1 MLIFPLLQSVNTCKI
16 FTKEEQENKI
26 KILKAFQIQCQIAT
40 KYNKTTTTKKIYI
53 FTYKKTN

>member
-1 MLIFPLLQSVNTCKI
+1 MFPLLQSVNTCKI

-26 KILKAFQIQCQIAT
+26 KKILKAFQIQCQIAT
-40 KYNKTTTTKKIYI
+40 KYNKTTTTKTKYI

>member
-1 MLIFPLLQSVNTCKI
+1 MFPLLQSVNTCKI

-40 KYNKTTTTKKIYI
+40 KYNKTTTTTKKYFYI
-53 FTYKKTN
+53 